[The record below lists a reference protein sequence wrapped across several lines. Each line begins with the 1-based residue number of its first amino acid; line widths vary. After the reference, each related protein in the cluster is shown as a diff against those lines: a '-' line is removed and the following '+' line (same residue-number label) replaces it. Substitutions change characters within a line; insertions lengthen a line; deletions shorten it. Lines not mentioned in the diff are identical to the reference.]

1 MKKLFTYLV
10 VFLPFSYS
18 FAQPATPDFSLR
30 QVKVAPGATPAE
42 TAVLISKSF
51 QGRPY
56 VAHTLDGNETEQLVV
71 NFKTFDCTTFL
82 ETTLALSLARHQLIS
97 YTDSARFDRFF
108 RENLTKI
115 RYRGGRINGF
125 ASRLHYF
132 SEWLV
137 DNEQKGILQDVT
149 RTIGGIQV
157 SKPVSYMTKSTW
169 KYPQL
174 SDPKN
179 RQQIALIESAIS
191 QQSFWFIPKKQIREV
206 ECGLKEGDIIM
217 LTASRPG
224 LDMKHVGF
232 VVWKTATDGTR
243 RAHLLHA
250 SSQYGEVMISE
261 EPLAE
266 YVQWNRQFSGIR
278 VARLRES
285 APQNLA
291 YSEALRIN

>member
-1 MKKLFTYLV
+1 MKKLFTALAALAPLSFV
-10 VFLPFSYS
+10 V
-18 FAQPATPDFSLR
+18 AQEISSLSSLK
-30 QVKVAPGATPAE
+30 QVASVLGTTPAE
-42 TAVLISKSF
+42 TAVAIGKSL

-56 VAHTLDGNETEQLVV
+56 VAHTLDSNESEQLVV
-71 NFKTFDCTTFL
+71 NFRAFDCTTFL
-82 ETTLALSLARHQLIS
+82 ETSLALSLARHLVVNEQ
-97 YTDSARFDRFF
+97 DSVLLERVF
-108 RENLTKI
+108 RKNLTRI
-115 RYRGGRINGF
+115 RYRNGVINGY

-149 RTIGGIQV
+149 QKIGGMQV
-157 SKPVSYMTKSTW
+157 SKPVSYMTRSTW

-191 QQSFWFIPKKQIREV
+191 QQSFWFIPKKQIKDIE
-206 ECGLKEGDIIM
+206 GSLKEGDIIM

-232 VVWKTATDGTR
+232 VVWQTAPTGER

-250 SSQYGEVMISE
+250 SSQGGEVMISE
-261 EPLAE
+261 VPLAD
-266 YVQWNRQFSGIR
+266 YVGWNRQFSGIR
-278 VARLRES
+278 VARLRETAAQS
-285 APQNLA
+285 IS
-291 YSEALRIN
+291 YKEARRIN

>member
-1 MKKLFTYLV
+1 MKKLFTGLV
-10 VFLPFSYS
+10 AILLLTPS
-18 FAQPATPDFSLR
+18 FAQELTPDFALR
-30 QVKVAPGATPAE
+30 HAKTASRSHPAE
-42 TAVLISKSF
+42 TAVAIGKSF
-51 QGRPY
+51 LSRPY
-56 VAHTLDGNETEQLVV
+56 VAHTLEGYETEQLVI

-82 ETTLALSLARHQLIS
+82 ETTLALALSRHQL
-97 YTDSARFDRFF
+97 TNERDSARFDQLYR
-108 RENLTKI
+108 RNLTQI
-115 RYRGGRINGF
+115 RYRNGRIAGF

-132 SEWLV
+132 SEWLA

-149 RTIGGIQV
+149 RRIGGMQV
-157 SKPVSYMTKSTW
+157 SKPVSYMTQSTW

-174 SDPKN
+174 SDPPT
-179 RQQIALIESAIS
+179 RQQIALVESAIS
-191 QQSFWFIPKKQIREV
+191 QQSFWFIPKKQIKDI
-206 ECGLKEGDIIM
+206 ECSLKEGDIIM

-232 VVWKTATDGTR
+232 VVWKTGLDGVP

-278 VARLRES
+278 VARLNET
-285 APQNLA
+285 AWQQMA
-291 YSEALRIN
+291 YSEARRIN

>member
-1 MKKLFTYLV
+1 MKKLFTLLV
-10 VFLPFSYS
+10 ALGPLFHT
-18 FAQPATPDFSLR
+18 FAQESTNFSSLR
-30 QVKVAPGATPAE
+30 QPVSAPGTTPAE
-42 TAVLISKSF
+42 TAVAISKSF
-51 QGRPY
+51 LGRPY
-56 VAHTLDGNETEQLVV
+56 VPHTLDVNETEQLVV
-71 NFKTFDCTTFL
+71 NFRAFDCTTFL
-82 ETTLALSLARHQLIS
+82 ETTLALSLTRHQLLS
-97 YTDSARFDRFF
+97 DPDSVQFERVF
-108 RENLTKI
+108 RKNLTQI
-115 RYRGGRINGF
+115 RYRNGIINGF

-137 DNEQKGILQDVT
+137 DNEQKGILRDVT
-149 RTIGGIQV
+149 QKIGGMQV

-191 QQSFWFIPKKQIREV
+191 QQSFWFIPKKQIRQIENS
-206 ECGLKEGDIIM
+206 LKEGDIIM

-232 VVWKTATDGTR
+232 VVWQTDSTGER

-250 SSQYGEVMISE
+250 SSQAGEVMISA
-261 EPLAE
+261 EPLAD

-278 VARLRES
+278 VARLKET
-285 APQNLA
+285 ATQNLSYKDA
-291 YSEALRIN
+291 RRIN